1 MAIAPWGVLAAGK
14 IRSDAEEQR
23 RRETGEKGAYRT
35 PLCVLYLHNK
45 CIFYS
50 SGRVT
55 FNPQWERNENERKIV
70 AALEKVASEV
80 GAKHVSSGKLSLL
93 FLFSVIYGL
102 MFVPFQSLLPT
113 SCKRLHMFSPSL
125 AVVKSSICTRTSKR

>member
-35 PLCVLYLHNK
+35 PLCVFYLHNK
-45 CIFYS
+45 CILYS
-50 SGRVT
+50 PGRVT

-80 GAKHVSSGKLSLL
+80 GAKHVSSSAQPLLLS
-93 FLFSVIYGL
+93 FIYEL
-102 MFVPFQSLLPT
+102 IFILS
-113 SCKRLHMFSPSL
+113 
-125 AVVKSSICTRTSKR
+125 